1 MKTPK
6 EQKYQDSNDRIITAY
21 FFNSNVQW
29 EIEGKKE
36 KRVESK
42 SKFIKKAEKWKIL
55 DNNKK

>member
-6 EQKYQDSNDRIITAY
+6 EQKYQDSNGRIITAY

-36 KRVESK
+36 KRVESLGY
-42 SKFIKKAEKWKIL
+42 FLQRAGRWKIL
-55 DNNKK
+55 ENNKE

>member
-6 EQKYQDSNDRIITAY
+6 EQKYQDSNGRIITAY

-36 KRVESK
+36 KRVESLGY
-42 SKFIKKAEKWKIL
+42 FLQRAGRFNIL
-55 DNNKK
+55 KN